1 MPAPR
6 VVVLV
11 LAAGASS
18 RFGSDKRQALLPD
31 GRSLLATVVATHRE
45 VFDEVWVL
53 TRPHAGGAADAFT
66 QAVCDAHGARCV
78 VCADAALGQGHT
90 LAMGLRLLQ
99 AEVDAPGVIA
109 PGTANTSTESV
120 LSAPPVAGALVALAD
135 MPWVRADTLQRL
147 RERFEA
153 TGRVVLP
160 RCGDALGHPRLL
172 PRAVWPGLLGDA
184 VPASGSAS
192 AQGPAGLRGDR
203 GAQSLLDWSAA
214 EQVVVDDT
222 GVLRDADTPADL
234 RQGNAALPPTSP

>member
-1 MPAPR
+1 MPSPR

-11 LAAGASS
+11 LAAGAST

-31 GRSLLATVVATHRE
+31 GRSLLEAVVATQRQ

-53 TRPHAGGAADAFT
+53 TRPGPSGEPDAFA
-66 QAVCDAHGARCV
+66 QAVCKAHGARCV
-78 VCADAALGQGHT
+78 TCADAALGQGHT
-90 LAMGLRLLQ
+90 LSAGLRMLLALPS
-99 AEVDAPGVIA
+99 AEAAAV
-109 PGTANTSTESV
+109 
-120 LSAPPVAGALVALAD
+120 PVAGALVALAD

-160 RCGDALGHPRLL
+160 RCGEALGHPRLL
-172 PRAVWPGLLGDA
+172 PRAVWSALLGDA
-184 VPASGSAS
+184 VPAPGSAG

-203 GAQSLLDWSAA
+203 GAQALLDWSAA
-214 EQVVVDDT
+214 EQVWVDDT

-234 RQGNAALPPTSP
+234 SQGKPTSLNGG

>member
-1 MPAPR
+1 MPSPR

-11 LAAGASS
+11 LAAGAST

-31 GRSLLATVVATHRE
+31 GRSLLAAVVATQRQ

-53 TRPHAGGAADAFT
+53 TRPGPSGEPDAFA
-66 QAVCDAHGARCV
+66 QAVCEAHGARCV
-78 VCADAALGQGHT
+78 TCADAALGQGHT
-90 LAMGLRLLQ
+90 LSAGLRMLLALPS
-99 AEVDAPGVIA
+99 AEADAV
-109 PGTANTSTESV
+109 
-120 LSAPPVAGALVALAD
+120 PVAGALVALAD

-160 RCGDALGHPRLL
+160 RCGEALGHPRLL
-172 PRAVWPGLLGDA
+172 PRAVWPALLGDA
-184 VPASGSAS
+184 VLAPGSAG

-203 GAQSLLDWSAA
+203 GAQALLDWSAA
-214 EQVVVDDT
+214 EQVRVDDT

-234 RQGNAALPPTSP
+234 SQGKPTSLNGG

>member
-1 MPAPR
+1 MPSPR

-11 LAAGASS
+11 LAAGAST

-31 GRSLLATVVATHRE
+31 GRSLLEAVVATQRQ

-53 TRPHAGGAADAFT
+53 TRLGPAGEADAFA

-78 VCADAALGQGHT
+78 SCADAVLGQGHT
-90 LAMGLRLLQ
+90 LAAGLRLLQ
-99 AEVDAPGVIA
+99 AEVNA
-109 PGTANTSTESV
+109 PGTANTSTDV
-120 LSAPPVAGALVALAD
+120 ALSAQQVAAALVALAD

-172 PRAVWPGLLGDA
+172 PRAVWPALLGDA
-184 VPASGSAS
+184 VSGAGSAG
-192 AQGPAGLRGDR
+192 APGPTGLRGDR
-203 GAQSLLDWSAA
+203 GAQALLDWSAA
-214 EQVVVDDT
+214 EQVAVDDL

-234 RQGNAALPPTSP
+234 RDGNPALR